1 MASKTSN
8 ADFQAIMRD
17 LGGDS
22 YSADLPAYVLDKT
35 ARELFEALV
44 VSIAKSDTENKK
56 GLKNLAKDYRDAL
69 KTEHQSNSDANKD
82 LNETTNKHIDE
93 AAAKAMKQRD
103 KIANQEMQDR
113 ENFEKD
119 LTAAMK
125 SGAEKGGRIGG
136 DLFVTAIKGLAT
148 IFATSGGI
156 LISSFSNLGSSLKT
170 LTDTG
175 QAFGDQLGAGSS
187 KTVDNIVALNQLGL
201 TTEEAVASL
210 QTYSRAMSSMGQK
223 NLIGLNSQFLTIT
236 DNGRALGV
244 TLDEATEFFL
254 QDQQLRARTLN
265 KDRIDQTITAQL
277 TMQSIQNL
285 RGFSAILGQ
294 SADAIRQQ
302 SEGVIDSNMAMRA
315 FTNSLSPGRATEMTS
330 VARSL
335 VDGLI
340 AVFPAQGEELSS
352 ALLTVA
358 GTGVGAITQFANML
372 APLGGDFYTEFQN
385 LASSLRSGT
394 ITMDDVPKAIQ
405 GIVDA
410 SADNVDNL
418 ENLAVI
424 AGLEGHPMAD
434 VAKMV
439 IGMQQDASVARD
451 RLRKLGKDN
460 DMEFDQIQDV
470 TTGFENILK
479 NLRGGYSSLLNSI
492 PIEATKRLGT
502 NFQALINAF
511 GGRSGGVSILSK
523 ELNRAGVEIGAAIGD
538 TINALAG
545 DDGFATTISRIVD
558 DIVRISKSILARITR
573 IIKSFEKDGQVDIMG
588 AITSF
593 TKEAIG
599 FFFEAL
605 GEALYAVPW
614 SEVLPIAAI
623 GLAFTGLTAL
633 IGAAFGVAATVAGNA
648 FALAA
653 ARVAMTGG
661 MGGMVGGRFKGAG
674 KYIKG
679 AGAGLLALGGVA
691 TLAGDIGET
700 QSDSEYER
708 KKGRNS
714 IIGGIGGMILA
725 GLATAAI
732 VGTGGL
738 AAIPIGTALAVG
750 GGSYM
755 AGSYLGGKTAG
766 EKPQNEKRK
775 QAQITSPSMQMAS
788 STAINARYL
797 DSMTEPGSG
806 TQTNFTASEI
816 NKLDKETPET
826 KALAFLL
833 AENKSLNRKIQ
844 SIINDGIK
852 VKESPNRG

>member
-1 MASKTSN
+1 MAGKTSN
-8 ADFQAIMRD
+8 SDFQAIMRD

-44 VSIAKSDTENKK
+44 TSIAKSDTENKK
-56 GLKNLAKDYRDAL
+56 GLKNLAKDYREAL
-69 KTEHQSNSDANKD
+69 KTETNNNAETNEN
-82 LNETTNKHIDE
+82 LNQKTKEHIDE
-93 AAAKAMKQRD
+93 ATARRMKQAD

-113 ENFEKD
+113 DKFEKD

-156 LISSFSNLGSSLKT
+156 LISSFSNLGSSLRT

-175 QAFGDQLGAGSS
+175 QAFGDQLGAGTST
-187 KTVDNIVALNQLGL
+187 TVDNIVAMNQLGL

-210 QTYSRAMSSMGQK
+210 STYSRAMSSMGQK
-223 NLIGLNSQFLTIT
+223 NLIGLNAQFLTIT
-236 DNGRALGV
+236 DNGRSLGV

-294 SADAIRQQ
+294 STDAIRQQ

-315 FTNSLSPGRATEMTS
+315 FTNSLSPGRATEMNQI
-330 VARSL
+330 ARSL

-372 APLGGDFYTEFQN
+372 GPLGGDFYTEFQN

-405 GIVDA
+405 GIVEA
-410 SADNVDNL
+410 SANNVDNL

-439 IGMQQDASVARD
+439 IGMQQDASVARE
-451 RLRKLGKDN
+451 RLQKLADDN
-460 DMEFDQIQDV
+460 GMEFSRIQTV
-470 TTGFENILK
+470 TTGFENILR

-492 PIEATKRLGT
+492 PIAATKELGT
-502 NFQALINAF
+502 NFDALLKTF
-511 GGRSGGVSILSK
+511 GGDGGVSILTS
-523 ELNRAGVEIGAAIGD
+523 ELNRAGVEIGKAIGA

-545 DDGFATTISRIVD
+545 DDGFATTISKLVD
-558 DIVRISKSILARITR
+558 DIIRISKSILNRITR
-573 IIKSFEKDGQVDIMG
+573 IIKSFEKDGQVDILG
-588 AITSF
+588 AITKF
-593 TKEAIG
+593 TKEAMG
-599 FFFEAL
+599 AFFEAV
-605 GEALYAVPW
+605 GEAFKLVPW
-614 SEVLPIAAI
+614 GDVLPIAAI
-623 GLAFTGLTAL
+623 GLAFTGLTSA
-633 IGAAFGVAATVAGNA
+633 IGVMFGIAATVAGNA

-653 ARVAMTGG
+653 LKISAGS
-661 MGGMVGGRFKGAG
+661 MVGGGFGGKVKGVG
-674 KYIKG
+674 KFIKG
-679 AGAGLLALGGVA
+679 AAPVALALGGA
-691 TLAGDIGET
+691 TMFAGDIGET
-700 QSDSEYER
+700 QSESPYER

-738 AAIPIGTALAVG
+738 AAIPLATALTVG
-750 GGSYM
+750 GGSYI

-775 QAQITSPSMQMAS
+775 QAQITSPSMQMAA
-788 STAINARYL
+788 STGINARYL
-797 DSMTEPGSG
+797 DSMTDPGQG
-806 TQTNFTASEI
+806 NQTNFTASEI
-816 NKLDKETPET
+816 NKIDKETPET

-844 SIINDGIK
+844 SIINDGLK
-852 VKESPNRG
+852 VKIPPNRG